1 MIDLMIKLM
10 LLYYTGQAHRF
21 KRKYENV
28 YQKSVVSLVQ
38 IHRENAK
45 QKKEAFMEMGN
56 TLHICFHLWVIVC
69 VSDLI
74 SVLST
79 TH

>member
-1 MIDLMIKLM
+1 MIDLMSKLM

-38 IHRENAK
+38 IHSENTK
-45 QKKEAFMEMGN
+45 QKKKHSWKWEALF
-56 TLHICFHLWVIVC
+56 IF
-69 VSDLI
+69 VSTFGLMFACQ
-74 SVLST
+74 T
-79 TH
+79 